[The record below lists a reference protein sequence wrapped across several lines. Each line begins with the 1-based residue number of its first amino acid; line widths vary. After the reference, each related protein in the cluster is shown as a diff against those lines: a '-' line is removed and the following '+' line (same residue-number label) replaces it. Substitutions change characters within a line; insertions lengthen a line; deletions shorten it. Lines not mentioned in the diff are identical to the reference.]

1 MSDRLR
7 EIFATKREEVR
18 LAKTL
23 KTTLDLQREAHAAP
37 APLGFIRALE
47 QAPQPVALI
56 AEVKQASPSQ
66 GTIRAG
72 LDPVEVA
79 TAYQRAGAHTLS
91 VLTDEV
97 YFQGS
102 PENLRRAKAATGVPC
117 LRKDFVFDRYQL
129 LEARAWGADAVLL
142 IVAGLDPGLLQE
154 LYGEAIEFGL
164 DVLVEVHDEDELKTA
179 LRLKPKLVGVNNRNL
194 STFKTDLAVSERL
207 IPWIPEGVL
216 AVSESAL
223 RCREDIERVQAA
235 GARAVLIGTEFCSA
249 PDVAARVRE
258 VMGW

>member
-18 LAKTL
+18 IAKA
-23 KTTLDLQREAHAAP
+23 KKPTLDLQREAREAS
-37 APLGFIRALE
+37 APLGFVRALE
-47 QAPQPVALI
+47 TAPQPVALI

-97 YFQGS
+97 FFQGS
-102 PENLRRAKAATGVPC
+102 PENLKRAKAATGLPC

-142 IVAGLDPGLLQE
+142 IVAGLDRGLLQD
-154 LYGEAIEFGL
+154 LYGEAVELGL

-179 LRLKPKLVGVNNRNL
+179 LRLKPKMVGVNNRNL
-194 STFKTDLAVSERL
+194 STFKTDLTVSERL
-207 IPWIPEGVL
+207 IPGIPEGVL

-223 RCREDIERVQAA
+223 RCHEDIERVRAA
-235 GARAVLIGTEFCSA
+235 GARAALIGTEFCSA
-249 PDVAARVRE
+249 PDVEGRVRE